1 MAKDYDSQS
10 IEVLSGLDPVRKR
23 PGMYTD
29 TASPN
34 HLIQEVVDNSID
46 EALAGHCSTIKVILA
61 KDGIISVID
70 DGRGMP
76 TDKHPEHKVSG
87 VELIM
92 CKLHAGAKFSGE
104 DYNFSGG
111 LHGVGVSVVNALS
124 ENLEVRVKRDSKEHQ
139 IIFSNG
145 DKVSELKEI
154 GEVGLRNTGTSITF
168 KPNPDYFENIEI
180 QVFLDKGLSQ
190 QQLGDLRKN
199 LAERPFVLHT
209 EDSVYLRFISNKEA
223 AETFIQ
229 NTGEDFTQFLED
241 NPLRD
246 SYVFSVSEEFQ
257 SSEQLTLIA
266 KELETQPGVFEVS
279 YMTDLVDSIN
289 KNLFKVSLIMGGFI
303 LILIV
308 TVIMLI
314 NNTIRLA
321 LFSQRFL
328 IRSMQLV
335 GATRG
340 FIRKPFLIRAFLFGV
355 LAGILA
361 SGILYA
367 LLEYTKGNIEGFAS
381 LQNTELMLL
390 LFVGL
395 TVTGGF
401 LSGISTLRSVN
412 KYLNMS
418 LDELY

>member
-1 MAKDYDSQS
+1 MANPAKAKKQLGYFKFGS
-10 IEVLSGLDPVRKR
+10 VLFSTTLSLFIVGLF
-23 PGMYTD
+23 GII
-29 TASPN
+29 
-34 HLIQEVVDNSID
+34 LIQASSLTKMI
-46 EALAGHCSTIKVILA
+46 
-61 KDGIISVID
+61 
-70 DGRGMP
+70 R
-76 TDKHPEHKVSG
+76 
-87 VELIM
+87 
-92 CKLHAGAKFSGE
+92 
-104 DYNFSGG
+104 
-111 LHGVGVSVVNALS
+111 
-124 ENLEVRVKRDSKEHQ
+124 
-139 IIFSNG
+139 
-145 DKVSELKEI
+145 
-154 GEVGLRNTGTSITF
+154 
-168 KPNPDYFENIEI
+168 ENIEI

-190 QQLGDLRKN
+190 QQLGDLRKD
-199 LAERPFVLHT
+199 LAKKPFVLQT

-229 NTGEDFTQFLED
+229 NTGEDFTKFLED

-246 SYVFSVSEEFQ
+246 SYGFSVSEEFQ

-303 LILIV
+303 LILII

>member
-1 MAKDYDSQS
+1 MANPAKAKKQLGYFKFGS
-10 IEVLSGLDPVRKR
+10 VLFSTTLSLFIVGLF
-23 PGMYTD
+23 GII
-29 TASPN
+29 
-34 HLIQEVVDNSID
+34 LIQASSLTKMI
-46 EALAGHCSTIKVILA
+46 
-61 KDGIISVID
+61 
-70 DGRGMP
+70 R
-76 TDKHPEHKVSG
+76 
-87 VELIM
+87 
-92 CKLHAGAKFSGE
+92 
-104 DYNFSGG
+104 
-111 LHGVGVSVVNALS
+111 
-124 ENLEVRVKRDSKEHQ
+124 
-139 IIFSNG
+139 
-145 DKVSELKEI
+145 
-154 GEVGLRNTGTSITF
+154 
-168 KPNPDYFENIEI
+168 ENIEI

-395 TVTGGF
+395 TVTGSF

>member
-1 MAKDYDSQS
+1 MANPARTKKQLGYFKFGS
-10 IEVLSGLDPVRKR
+10 VLFSTTLSLFIVGLF
-23 PGMYTD
+23 GII
-29 TASPN
+29 
-34 HLIQEVVDNSID
+34 LIQASSLTKMI
-46 EALAGHCSTIKVILA
+46 
-61 KDGIISVID
+61 
-70 DGRGMP
+70 R
-76 TDKHPEHKVSG
+76 
-87 VELIM
+87 
-92 CKLHAGAKFSGE
+92 
-104 DYNFSGG
+104 
-111 LHGVGVSVVNALS
+111 
-124 ENLEVRVKRDSKEHQ
+124 
-139 IIFSNG
+139 
-145 DKVSELKEI
+145 
-154 GEVGLRNTGTSITF
+154 
-168 KPNPDYFENIEI
+168 ENIEI
-180 QVFLDKGLSQ
+180 QVFLDKELSQ
-190 QQLGDLRKN
+190 KQLDDLRKN
-199 LAERPFVLHT
+199 LAQRPFVLNT
-209 EDSVYLRFISNKEA
+209 EDSLHLRFVSNKEA
-223 AETFIQ
+223 AETFIK
-229 NTGEDFTQFLED
+229 NTGEDFTKFLED

-246 SYVFSVSEEFQ
+246 SYLFSVSEEFQ

-266 KELETQPGVFEVS
+266 KDLEAMPGVFEVS

-340 FIRKPFLIRAFLFGV
+340 FIRKPFIVRAFFFGI

-367 LLEYTKGNIEGFAS
+367 LLEYTKGNIEGFAA
-381 LQNTELMLL
+381 LQNTEMMLL
-390 LFVGL
+390 LFAGL
-395 TVTGGF
+395 IVTGGF

>member
-1 MAKDYDSQS
+1 MANPAKTKKQLGYFKFGS
-10 IEVLSGLDPVRKR
+10 VLFSTTLSLFIVGLF
-23 PGMYTD
+23 GII
-29 TASPN
+29 
-34 HLIQEVVDNSID
+34 LIQASSLTKMI
-46 EALAGHCSTIKVILA
+46 
-61 KDGIISVID
+61 
-70 DGRGMP
+70 R
-76 TDKHPEHKVSG
+76 
-87 VELIM
+87 
-92 CKLHAGAKFSGE
+92 
-104 DYNFSGG
+104 
-111 LHGVGVSVVNALS
+111 
-124 ENLEVRVKRDSKEHQ
+124 
-139 IIFSNG
+139 
-145 DKVSELKEI
+145 
-154 GEVGLRNTGTSITF
+154 
-168 KPNPDYFENIEI
+168 ENIEI
-180 QVFLDKGLSQ
+180 QVFLDKELSP
-190 QQLGDLRKN
+190 QQLAELQKDLAK
-199 LAERPFVLHT
+199 RPFVLAK
-209 EDSVYLRFISNKEA
+209 EDSTHLRFISNKEA
-223 AETFIQ
+223 AETFIK
-229 NTGEDFTQFLED
+229 NTGEDFTKFLED

-257 SSEQLTLIA
+257 SSEQLTSIA
-266 KELETQPGVFEVS
+266 KELETLPGVFEVS

-340 FIRKPFLIRAFLFGV
+340 FIRKPFLVRAFIFGV

-361 SGILYA
+361 SVILYA
-367 LLEYTKGNIEGFAS
+367 LLEYTKGNIEGFAA

-390 LFVGL
+390 LFAGL
-395 TVTGGF
+395 SIMGGL
-401 LSGISTLRSVN
+401 LSGFSTLRAVN

>member
-1 MAKDYDSQS
+1 MANPAKAKKQLGYFKFGS
-10 IEVLSGLDPVRKR
+10 VLFSTTLSLFIVGLF
-23 PGMYTD
+23 GII
-29 TASPN
+29 
-34 HLIQEVVDNSID
+34 LIQASSLTKMI
-46 EALAGHCSTIKVILA
+46 
-61 KDGIISVID
+61 
-70 DGRGMP
+70 R
-76 TDKHPEHKVSG
+76 
-87 VELIM
+87 
-92 CKLHAGAKFSGE
+92 
-104 DYNFSGG
+104 
-111 LHGVGVSVVNALS
+111 
-124 ENLEVRVKRDSKEHQ
+124 
-139 IIFSNG
+139 
-145 DKVSELKEI
+145 
-154 GEVGLRNTGTSITF
+154 
-168 KPNPDYFENIEI
+168 ENIEI

-190 QQLGDLRKN
+190 KQLADLRKN
-199 LAERPFVLHT
+199 LSERPFVLHT
-209 EDSVYLRFISNKEA
+209 EDSVYLRFISDKEA
-223 AETFIQ
+223 AETFIE
-229 NTGEDFTQFLED
+229 NTGEDFTKFLED

-257 SSEQLTLIA
+257 SSEQLALIA
-266 KELETQPGVFEVS
+266 KELESQPGVFEIS

-340 FIRKPFLIRAFLFGV
+340 FIRKPFLIRAFFFGV
-355 LAGILA
+355 LAGVLA
-361 SGILYA
+361 SAILFA

-390 LFVGL
+390 LFAVL
-395 TVTGGF
+395 IISGGS
-401 LSGISTLRSVN
+401 LSIISTLRSVN
-412 KYLNMS
+412 KYLNLP

>member
-1 MAKDYDSQS
+1 MANPARTKKQLGYFKFGS
-10 IEVLSGLDPVRKR
+10 VLFSTTLSLFIVGLF
-23 PGMYTD
+23 GII
-29 TASPN
+29 
-34 HLIQEVVDNSID
+34 LIQASSLTKMI
-46 EALAGHCSTIKVILA
+46 
-61 KDGIISVID
+61 
-70 DGRGMP
+70 R
-76 TDKHPEHKVSG
+76 
-87 VELIM
+87 
-92 CKLHAGAKFSGE
+92 
-104 DYNFSGG
+104 
-111 LHGVGVSVVNALS
+111 
-124 ENLEVRVKRDSKEHQ
+124 
-139 IIFSNG
+139 
-145 DKVSELKEI
+145 
-154 GEVGLRNTGTSITF
+154 
-168 KPNPDYFENIEI
+168 ENIEI
-180 QVFLDKGLSQ
+180 QVFLDKELSQ
-190 QQLGDLRKN
+190 KKLDDLRKN
-199 LAERPFVLHT
+199 LAQRPFVLNK
-209 EDSVYLRFISNKEA
+209 EDSLHLRFVSNKEA
-223 AETFIQ
+223 AETFIK
-229 NTGEDFTQFLED
+229 NTGEDFTKFLED

-246 SYVFSVSEEFQ
+246 SYVFSVSEEYQ

-266 KELETQPGVFEVS
+266 KDLEAMPGVFEVS

-340 FIRKPFLIRAFLFGV
+340 FIRKPFIVRAFIFGV

-361 SGILYA
+361 SVILYA

-390 LFVGL
+390 LFAGL
-395 TVTGGF
+395 IITGGC

>member
-1 MAKDYDSQS
+1 MANPARTKKQLGYFKFGS
-10 IEVLSGLDPVRKR
+10 VLFSTTLSLFIVGLF
-23 PGMYTD
+23 GII
-29 TASPN
+29 
-34 HLIQEVVDNSID
+34 LIQASSLTKMI
-46 EALAGHCSTIKVILA
+46 
-61 KDGIISVID
+61 
-70 DGRGMP
+70 R
-76 TDKHPEHKVSG
+76 
-87 VELIM
+87 
-92 CKLHAGAKFSGE
+92 
-104 DYNFSGG
+104 
-111 LHGVGVSVVNALS
+111 
-124 ENLEVRVKRDSKEHQ
+124 
-139 IIFSNG
+139 
-145 DKVSELKEI
+145 
-154 GEVGLRNTGTSITF
+154 
-168 KPNPDYFENIEI
+168 ENIEI
-180 QVFLDKGLSQ
+180 QVFLDKDLSQ
-190 QQLGDLRKN
+190 KQLDDLRKN
-199 LAERPFVLHT
+199 LAQRPFVLNT
-209 EDSVYLRFISNKEA
+209 EDSLHLRFVSNKEA
-223 AETFIQ
+223 AETFIK
-229 NTGEDFTQFLED
+229 NTGEDFTKFLED

-266 KELETQPGVFEVS
+266 KDLEAMPGVFEVS

-340 FIRKPFLIRAFLFGV
+340 FIRKPFIVRAFFFGI

-367 LLEYTKGNIEGFAS
+367 LLEYTKGNIEGFAA
-381 LQNTELMLL
+381 LQNTEMMLL
-390 LFVGL
+390 LFAGL
-395 TVTGGF
+395 IVTGGF

>member
-1 MAKDYDSQS
+1 MANPAKAKKQLGYFKFGS
-10 IEVLSGLDPVRKR
+10 VLFSTTLSLFIVGLF
-23 PGMYTD
+23 GII
-29 TASPN
+29 
-34 HLIQEVVDNSID
+34 LIQATS
-46 EALAGHCSTIKVILA
+46 LTK
-61 KDGIISVID
+61 
-70 DGRGMP
+70 
-76 TDKHPEHKVSG
+76 
-87 VELIM
+87 LI
-92 CKLHAGAKFSGE
+92 
-104 DYNFSGG
+104 
-111 LHGVGVSVVNALS
+111 
-124 ENLEVRVKRDSKEHQ
+124 R
-139 IIFSNG
+139 
-145 DKVSELKEI
+145 
-154 GEVGLRNTGTSITF
+154 
-168 KPNPDYFENIEI
+168 ENIEI
-180 QVFLDKGLSQ
+180 QVFLDKEPSQKQLS
-190 QQLGDLRKN
+190 DLRKD
-199 LAERPFVLHT
+199 LAERPFVLRT
-209 EDSVYLRFISNKEA
+209 EDSLYLRFISNKEA
-223 AETFIQ
+223 AETFIK
-229 NTGEDFTQFLED
+229 NTGEDFTEFLED

-246 SYVFSVSEEFQ
+246 SYVFSVAEEFQ

-340 FIRKPFLIRAFLFGV
+340 FIRKPFLIRAFIFGV
-355 LAGILA
+355 LAGVLA
-361 SGILYA
+361 SSILFA
-367 LLEYTKGNIEGFAS
+367 LLEYTKGNIEGFAA

-390 LFVGL
+390 LFAALTIMGGL
-395 TVTGGF
+395 
-401 LSGISTLRSVN
+401 LSGFSTLRAVN

>member
-1 MAKDYDSQS
+1 MANPAKTKKQLGYFKFGS
-10 IEVLSGLDPVRKR
+10 VLFSTTLSLFIVGLF
-23 PGMYTD
+23 GII
-29 TASPN
+29 
-34 HLIQEVVDNSID
+34 LIQASSLTKMI
-46 EALAGHCSTIKVILA
+46 
-61 KDGIISVID
+61 
-70 DGRGMP
+70 R
-76 TDKHPEHKVSG
+76 
-87 VELIM
+87 
-92 CKLHAGAKFSGE
+92 
-104 DYNFSGG
+104 
-111 LHGVGVSVVNALS
+111 
-124 ENLEVRVKRDSKEHQ
+124 
-139 IIFSNG
+139 
-145 DKVSELKEI
+145 
-154 GEVGLRNTGTSITF
+154 
-168 KPNPDYFENIEI
+168 ENIEI
-180 QVFLDKGLSQ
+180 QVFLDKDLTP
-190 QQLGDLRKN
+190 QQLAELQKDLAK
-199 LAERPFVLHT
+199 RPFVLAK
-209 EDSVYLRFISNKEA
+209 EDSTHLRFISNKEA
-223 AETFIQ
+223 AETFIK
-229 NTGEDFTQFLED
+229 NTGEDFTKFLED

-257 SSEQLTLIA
+257 SSEQLTVIA
-266 KELETQPGVFEVS
+266 KELETLPGVFEVS

-340 FIRKPFLIRAFLFGV
+340 FIRKPFLVRAFIFGI

-361 SGILYA
+361 SAILYG
-367 LLEYTKGNIEGFAS
+367 LLEYTKGNIEGFAA

-390 LFVGL
+390 LFAALSIMGGL
-395 TVTGGF
+395 
-401 LSGISTLRSVN
+401 LSGFSTLRAVN

>member
-1 MAKDYDSQS
+1 MANPAKAKKQLGYFKFGS
-10 IEVLSGLDPVRKR
+10 VLFSTTLSLFIVGLF
-23 PGMYTD
+23 GII
-29 TASPN
+29 
-34 HLIQEVVDNSID
+34 LIQASSLTKMI
-46 EALAGHCSTIKVILA
+46 
-61 KDGIISVID
+61 
-70 DGRGMP
+70 R
-76 TDKHPEHKVSG
+76 
-87 VELIM
+87 
-92 CKLHAGAKFSGE
+92 
-104 DYNFSGG
+104 
-111 LHGVGVSVVNALS
+111 
-124 ENLEVRVKRDSKEHQ
+124 
-139 IIFSNG
+139 
-145 DKVSELKEI
+145 
-154 GEVGLRNTGTSITF
+154 
-168 KPNPDYFENIEI
+168 ENIEI

-190 QQLGDLRKN
+190 NQLTDIRKN
-199 LAERPFVLHT
+199 LSERPFVLHT
-209 EDSVYLRFISNKEA
+209 EDSVYLRFISDNEA
-223 AETFIQ
+223 AETFIE
-229 NTGEDFTQFLED
+229 NTGEDFTKFLED

-266 KELETQPGVFEVS
+266 KELETQPGVFEIS

-340 FIRKPFLIRAFLFGV
+340 FIRKPFLIRAFLFGI

-361 SGILYA
+361 SAILFA

-390 LFVGL
+390 LFAGL
-395 TVTGGF
+395 IISGGC

>member
-1 MAKDYDSQS
+1 MANPAKAKKQLGYFKFGS
-10 IEVLSGLDPVRKR
+10 VLFSTTLSLFIVGLF
-23 PGMYTD
+23 GII
-29 TASPN
+29 
-34 HLIQEVVDNSID
+34 LIQASSLTKMI
-46 EALAGHCSTIKVILA
+46 
-61 KDGIISVID
+61 
-70 DGRGMP
+70 R
-76 TDKHPEHKVSG
+76 
-87 VELIM
+87 
-92 CKLHAGAKFSGE
+92 
-104 DYNFSGG
+104 
-111 LHGVGVSVVNALS
+111 
-124 ENLEVRVKRDSKEHQ
+124 
-139 IIFSNG
+139 
-145 DKVSELKEI
+145 
-154 GEVGLRNTGTSITF
+154 
-168 KPNPDYFENIEI
+168 ENIEI

-190 QQLGDLRKN
+190 QQLAELRKN
-199 LAERPFVLHT
+199 LEERPFVLHT

-229 NTGEDFTQFLED
+229 NTGEDFTKFLED

>member
-1 MAKDYDSQS
+1 MANPAKTKKQLGYFKFGS
-10 IEVLSGLDPVRKR
+10 VLFSTTLSLFIVGLF
-23 PGMYTD
+23 GII
-29 TASPN
+29 
-34 HLIQEVVDNSID
+34 LIQASSLTKMI
-46 EALAGHCSTIKVILA
+46 
-61 KDGIISVID
+61 
-70 DGRGMP
+70 R
-76 TDKHPEHKVSG
+76 
-87 VELIM
+87 
-92 CKLHAGAKFSGE
+92 
-104 DYNFSGG
+104 
-111 LHGVGVSVVNALS
+111 
-124 ENLEVRVKRDSKEHQ
+124 
-139 IIFSNG
+139 
-145 DKVSELKEI
+145 
-154 GEVGLRNTGTSITF
+154 
-168 KPNPDYFENIEI
+168 ENIEI
-180 QVFLDKGLSQ
+180 QVFLDKDLSP
-190 QQLGDLRKN
+190 QQLAELQKDLAK
-199 LAERPFVLHT
+199 RPFVLAK
-209 EDSVYLRFISNKEA
+209 EDSTHLRFISNKEA
-223 AETFIQ
+223 AETFIK
-229 NTGEDFTQFLED
+229 NTGEDFTKFLED

-257 SSEQLTLIA
+257 SSEQLTVIA
-266 KELETQPGVFEVS
+266 KELETLPGVFEVS

-340 FIRKPFLIRAFLFGV
+340 FIRKPFLVRAFIFGV

-361 SGILYA
+361 SAILFG
-367 LLEYTKGNIEGFAS
+367 LLEYTKGNIEGFAA

-390 LFVGL
+390 LFAGL
-395 TVTGGF
+395 SIMGGL
-401 LSGISTLRSVN
+401 LSGFSTLRAVN

>member
-1 MAKDYDSQS
+1 MANPAKTKKQLGYFKFGS
-10 IEVLSGLDPVRKR
+10 VLFSTTLSLFIVGLF
-23 PGMYTD
+23 GII
-29 TASPN
+29 
-34 HLIQEVVDNSID
+34 LIQASSLTKMI
-46 EALAGHCSTIKVILA
+46 
-61 KDGIISVID
+61 
-70 DGRGMP
+70 R
-76 TDKHPEHKVSG
+76 
-87 VELIM
+87 
-92 CKLHAGAKFSGE
+92 
-104 DYNFSGG
+104 
-111 LHGVGVSVVNALS
+111 
-124 ENLEVRVKRDSKEHQ
+124 
-139 IIFSNG
+139 
-145 DKVSELKEI
+145 
-154 GEVGLRNTGTSITF
+154 
-168 KPNPDYFENIEI
+168 ENIEI
-180 QVFLDKGLSQ
+180 QVFLDKDLSPEQ
-190 QQLGDLRKN
+190 
-199 LAERPFVLHT
+199 LAELQKDLANRPFVLAK
-209 EDSVYLRFISNKEA
+209 EDSTHLRFISNKEA
-223 AETFIQ
+223 AETFIK
-229 NTGEDFTQFLED
+229 NTGEDFTKFLED

-257 SSEQLTLIA
+257 SSEQLTVIA
-266 KELETQPGVFEVS
+266 KELETLPGVFEVS

-340 FIRKPFLIRAFLFGV
+340 FIRKPFLVRAFLFGI

-361 SGILYA
+361 SAILYG
-367 LLEYTKGNIEGFAS
+367 LLEYTKGNIEGFAA

-390 LFVGL
+390 LFAGL
-395 TVTGGF
+395 SIMGGL
-401 LSGISTLRSVN
+401 LSGFSTLRAVN